1 MDLLRYGITARTVEM
16 VCFDAALER
25 LSSLCPDLDI
35 NAYKKRVKKEYR
47 AMLARTPDI
56 GGSSLEKNLYVA
68 AFVFSFYKAEPSC
81 ITPAIVDEMVTA
93 VFDSPFMVKA
103 HKNKKCTLFTESTQ
117 NKKRRERQANTRNT
131 PSTGNLNIARARM
144 NFIIP
149 IPSVASVSWV
159 KKKAASNLFPAFA
172 RWMKEAISMKA
183 ASCTVPKPS
192 RRAMIAAISM

>member
-1 MDLLRYGITARTVEM
+1 
-16 VCFDAALER
+16 
-25 LSSLCPDLDI
+25 
-35 NAYKKRVKKEYR
+35 
-47 AMLARTPDI
+47 
-56 GGSSLEKNLYVA
+56 
-68 AFVFSFYKAEPSC
+68 
-81 ITPAIVDEMVTA
+81 
-93 VFDSPFMVKA
+93 
-103 HKNKKCTLFTESTQ
+103 
-117 NKKRRERQANTRNT
+117 
-131 PSTGNLNIARARM
+131 M